1 MKPTA
6 VEAARRGIAGFG
18 VIVVGVMTALAGDAW
33 LEARGGRARAEAL
46 IPLLQEDLTADSASA
61 ARIVQTRSLHD
72 SIYAAI
78 WATPAEAILPQDS
91 VISLL
96 VGVLTTYPF
105 GANRTAFDALTDTDG
120 LRYLEAGKLA
130 PPLLRYYQRQ
140 ESVVL
145 WASRATQQYDV
156 VMQLVGKYVTPRP
169 ANLEDGLA
177 EWTGVPLG
185 LTGTWTEIRQDEA
198 LMTALWYRAA
208 MEGVFSDFA
217 TLLLGDSRDLL
228 ALVQSLASE

>member
-6 VEAARRGIAGFG
+6 VEAAKRGIAGFG

-33 LEARGGRARAEAL
+33 LEARGGKARAEAL
-46 IPLLQEDLTADSASA
+46 LPLLQEDLTADSISAS
-61 ARIVQTRSLHD
+61 RIVRTRAWHD
-72 SIYAAI
+72 SIYATM

-91 VISLL
+91 VIGLL

-105 GANRTAFDALTDTDG
+105 GENRTAFEALTDTDG
-120 LRYLEAGKLA
+120 LRYLEAGALA

-156 VMQLVGKYVTPRP
+156 VMQLVGQYLTPRS
-169 ANLEDGLA
+169 ANMEDGLA
-177 EWTGVPLG
+177 NWTGVPLE
-185 LTGTWTEIRQDEA
+185 LTGTWAEIRQDES

-217 TLLLGDSRDLL
+217 TLLLGDSRTLL
-228 ALVQSLASE
+228 ELTHSLVAE